1 MKFNIPKKFKVGSV
15 DYEVKRVEHC
25 GITMISDSGDHRE

>member
-1 MKFNIPKKFKVGSV
+1 MEFNIPKKFKVGSV

-25 GITMISDSGDHRE
+25 GTNDDFGLEEE